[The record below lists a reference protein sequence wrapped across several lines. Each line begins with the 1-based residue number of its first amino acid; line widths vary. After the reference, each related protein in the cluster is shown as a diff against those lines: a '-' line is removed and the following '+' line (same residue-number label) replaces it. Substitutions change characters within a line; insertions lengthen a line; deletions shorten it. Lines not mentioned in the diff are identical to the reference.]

1 MCYYSFFAIIVEIV
15 VKFLQ
20 EYNVSLRMVQKLNLS
35 YGFEL
40 RNSDTRNFIA
50 VIQNQAA
57 PVNLWLKSN
66 QQLKFRYERCR

>member
-1 MCYYSFFAIIVEIV
+1 MCYYSFFAVIVEIV

-20 EYNVSLRMVQKLNLS
+20 ECVVKNGSKLNLS
-35 YGFEL
+35 YGFES
-40 RNSDTRNFIA
+40 RNSDTHNFIA